1 MHKSMEQNR
10 EPRQKLTQNCQL
22 TYDKGTR
29 NIPWGIDSLF
39 NTVEKK
45 KGKNLK
51 KKSIGKTGQQ
61 NWTPVSYHTQKL
73 TQNELKS

>member
-1 MHKSMEQNR
+1 MGNGQ
-10 EPRQKLTQNCQL
+10 
-22 TYDKGTR
+22 
-29 NIPWGIDSLF
+29 SLQYSR
-39 NTVEKK
+39 KK